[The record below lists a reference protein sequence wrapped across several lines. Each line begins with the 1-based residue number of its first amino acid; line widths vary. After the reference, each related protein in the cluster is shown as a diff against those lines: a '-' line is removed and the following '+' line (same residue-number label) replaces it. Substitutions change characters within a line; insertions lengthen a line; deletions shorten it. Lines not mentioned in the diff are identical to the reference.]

1 LSSNTKKEYILKQN
15 QTVNGYG
22 HKKLLKRSISNLI
35 ASKINNSTHLKSTDI
50 LNKKSKRKTIDLKM
64 LNKN

>member
-1 LSSNTKKEYILKQN
+1 LSPNPKKEYIFKQN
-15 QTVNGYG
+15 QTFNGYG

-35 ASKINNSTHLKSTDI
+35 ATKINNSTHLKSTDV

-64 LNKN
+64 LSRN

>member
-1 LSSNTKKEYILKQN
+1 MSPNPKKEYIFKQN

-22 HKKLLKRSISNLI
+22 HKKLFQRSISNLI
-35 ASKINNSTHLKSTDI
+35 ATKINNSTHLKSTEI

-64 LNKN
+64 LSKN